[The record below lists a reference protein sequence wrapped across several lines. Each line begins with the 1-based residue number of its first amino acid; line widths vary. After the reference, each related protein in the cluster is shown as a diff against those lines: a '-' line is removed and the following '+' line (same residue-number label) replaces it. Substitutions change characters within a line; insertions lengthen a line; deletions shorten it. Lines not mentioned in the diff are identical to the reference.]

1 VSAVAATRPA
11 GRPRD
16 PDLDRAI
23 LDATIELLAR
33 DGFARTSIEQV
44 AARAGVG
51 KTTIY
56 RRWSS
61 KVDLVIAA
69 LSRRGGDR
77 PVPTEG
83 SVRERLTQL
92 IEDLC
97 MSVRRDP
104 AKGVLAA
111 LVAEIP
117 RDPELA
123 AAVREV
129 FLAKRRSTA
138 FALLR
143 EGVASGELRPD
154 LDLELASDA
163 LVGPIM
169 LRVLLTGGRVTSDL
183 ATTLVDAFYEGW
195 GTSARRLGDSATT
208 TGE

>member
-1 VSAVAATRPA
+1 MTAVTSPRAV

-23 LDATIELLAR
+23 LDATMELLAQ
-33 DGFARTSIEQV
+33 DGFPRMSIERV

-56 RRWSS
+56 RRWPS

-69 LSRRGGDR
+69 LARRGRVR
-77 PVPTEG
+77 PIRVEG
-83 SVRERLTQL
+83 TVRERLTGL
-92 IEDLC
+92 VEDLC
-97 MSVRRDP
+97 TSVRREP
-104 AKGVLAA
+104 TKSVLAA

-123 AAVREV
+123 SAVRDV
-129 FLAKRRSTA
+129 FLARRQESA

-143 EGVASGELRPD
+143 EGVSAGELRPD
-154 LDLELASDA
+154 LDLELATDA

-169 LRVLLTGGRVTSDL
+169 LRVLLTGGRVTPAL
-183 ATTLVDAFYEGW
+183 AGPLVDAFYDGW
-195 GTSARRLGDSATT
+195 GVPG
-208 TGE
+208 G

>member
-1 VSAVAATRPA
+1 VSIVAAKPA

-16 PDLDRAI
+16 PNLDGVI
-23 LDATIELLAR
+23 LDATIELLAKE
-33 DGFARTSIEQV
+33 GFARMSIEQI

-51 KTTIY
+51 KPTIY
-56 RRWSS
+56 RRWPS

-69 LSRRGGDR
+69 LSRPHAERSTSG
-77 PVPTEG
+77 EG
-83 SVRERLTQL
+83 SVRERLVRL

-97 MSVRRDP
+97 ISVRTER

-111 LVAEIP
+111 LVSEIP

-129 FLAKRRSTA
+129 FLAKRQESA
-138 FALLR
+138 YALLR
-143 EGVASGELRPD
+143 EGIASGELRPDLD

-169 LRVLLTGGRVTSDL
+169 LRVLLTGGRVTPSL
-183 ATTLVDAFYEGW
+183 ASTLVDAFYDGW
-195 GTSARRLGDSATT
+195 GMPARG
-208 TGE
+208 